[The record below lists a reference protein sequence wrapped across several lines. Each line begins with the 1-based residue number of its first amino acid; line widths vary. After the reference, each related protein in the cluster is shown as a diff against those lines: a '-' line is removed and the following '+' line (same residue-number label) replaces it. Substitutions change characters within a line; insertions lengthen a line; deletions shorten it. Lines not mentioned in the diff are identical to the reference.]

1 MKKIVIPG
9 TDLELSPMGMG
20 CVNAGL
26 KWDGK
31 EADYIFDAFL
41 DMGGNLYDTARVYS
55 DWVLPEIGRS
65 ERVLGDWLE
74 RSGKRNRID
83 HEGRTSRHGLPKTG
97 SS

>member
-74 RSGKRNRID
+74 RSGKRNRIVLITK
-83 HEGRTSRHGLPKTG
+83 G
-97 SS
+97 

>member
-1 MKKIVIPG
+1 MKKIVIPD
-9 TDLELSPMGMG
+9 TDLVLSPMGMG

-65 ERVLGDWLE
+65 ERVLGRLAE
-74 RSGKRNRID
+74 EKR
-83 HEGRTSRHGLPKTG
+83 
-97 SS
+97 